1 MIARSIDS
9 SNSIKDN
16 QLHIYNIME
25 KMNLSKTVLDMRFMK
40 KTKIEMQKV
49 NWKNKDHIECGI

>member
-1 MIARSIDS
+1 
-9 SNSIKDN
+9 
-16 QLHIYNIME
+16 ME

-49 NWKNKDHIECGI
+49 IGKTSSIILNVLWYLIK